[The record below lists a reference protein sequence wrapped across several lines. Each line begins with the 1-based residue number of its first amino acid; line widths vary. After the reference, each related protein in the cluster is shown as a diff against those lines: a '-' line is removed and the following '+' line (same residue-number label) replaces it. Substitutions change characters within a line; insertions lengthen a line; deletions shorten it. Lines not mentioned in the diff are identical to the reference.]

1 METIIL
7 AERVCKIERPHH
19 NSAQNNSK
27 WSVGTLDG
35 GGAER
40 SYLNEPQVFLPHVRA
55 IFAVFAQARQTLTST
70 KLGRIR
76 RRIPLQISAILD
88 GSSIR
93 SWSGN
98 LLIHINMTASVL
110 LAGALLLA
118 LFFSYVYQQKRQK
131 YMLVWA
137 GGWLFV
143 ALHFLVRSVS
153 MRLTI
158 PWWAGPVTEW
168 LLALAA
174 LAFYCAAKMYARLQ
188 VPWKGI
194 AALGF
199 AAGVW
204 ALGYSRGWI
213 DVPLGLAV
221 GLTFFFVARTFWE
234 EGLKQ
239 ESRADQ
245 LLAVTFVAWG
255 LLRLTI
261 VFQERL
267 GPLAGKDLLPLAL
280 LPELFGGVLMVMAVY
295 EEERRRVERNMLALS
310 NLNLAT
316 SSFAGGEIQKML
328 AQALD
333 RVLNVVRIPA
343 GALCLHYG
351 EENGPTSVVVTG
363 LGDAFCAAIQ
373 SNNLDD
379 YLVSL
384 VARLG
389 GLVVLRDLETDSK
402 WEALE
407 KEESFRHARKLMLGQ
422 KLRTVVGI
430 SLQAKER
437 VFGVLLLGTPDNR
450 NFTPAELRL
459 LLALGHQIG
468 MAVENSYLV
477 QQTSRRSEELHILN
491 EIGRTLSSTLEP
503 DALFERIY
511 SEMKRLLD
519 VNSLF
524 IAFFDHK
531 TQRLRFEID
540 VLEGERMPKRTR
552 TAGNHLAE
560 YVVKTCQPLL
570 IRDHYAEETERLGF
584 KPTRMVGSICAV
596 PLILY
601 DRAIG
606 VMAVHS
612 KQERAFDEG
621 HVELMRVLAS
631 EAAVALENARLFSE
645 EQKKSRHLMLINNVS
660 SRAITTLDPAEMLA
674 KIASEI
680 ENGLK
685 YDHIGIAIV
694 DYPAKELV
702 IQAEAGARRDAVGR
716 RIPLGEGI
724 IGQVARTGKM
734 AIVREVSISMP
745 CPVLP
750 TSVSAIAL
758 PVTYAEHLLGV
769 LYVESS
775 EPCEFGEEEVLLLR
789 TLADLFAGGLNNA
802 LTYQKAQ
809 EQAITDGLTGVKT
822 HRYLMEAL
830 SSEWKRSTRAN
841 RPFALV
847 LMDLDRFKFVNDFY
861 GHLEGDVVL
870 QRVGHILE
878 QNCRRSDVVA
888 RYGGD
893 EFVILMPE
901 TTVEQARQLASKLR
915 GWVASDPLLRDKN
928 ITASFGIAGFPV
940 HGSTPQ
946 ELIQVADSSM
956 YLSKHQG
963 GNSVSSAEE
972 GGPGDTKRWKKDVL
986 EAYLGV
992 TLKRLFSTGPEAFD
1006 EVYRRLE
1013 QFTRSLA
1020 EQSGGEA
1027 PDTLPEAVVETV
1039 TSLALAIDAKD
1050 HYTQGHSQ
1058 KVSAYAVVIAKAL
1071 GMTEPEVEEIR
1082 LAALLHDIG
1091 KVGIPETILNKS
1103 GPLDAAEWETMK
1115 THTELG
1121 AKILE
1126 PLQTMDK
1133 IRLMVRHHHEFYDG
1147 TGYPDRLEGEK
1158 IPYGARLIAIA
1169 DAYDTITSER
1179 TYKKARTSEDA
1190 FSELERCAANQFDPG
1205 LVQLFVKTMRRSP
1218 RVRIDTSVSVP
1229 DLSDSSSL

>member
-1 METIIL
+1 MIIGN
-7 AERVCKIERPHH
+7 I
-19 NSAQNNSK
+19 
-27 WSVGTLDG
+27 G
-35 GGAER
+35 R
-40 SYLNEPQVFLPHVRA
+40 SYDLLN
-55 IFAVFAQARQTLTST
+55 
-70 KLGRIR
+70 
-76 RRIPLQISAILD
+76 
-88 GSSIR
+88 
-93 SWSGN
+93 
-98 LLIHINMTASVL
+98 HINMTATVL
-110 LAGALLLA
+110 LAGAFLLA
-118 LFFSYVYQQKRQK
+118 LFFSYIYQQKRQE

-137 GGWLFV
+137 AGWLLLS
-143 ALHFLVRSVS
+143 LHFLVPALGTWLAP
-153 MRLTI
+153 LT
-158 PWWAGPVTEW
+158 WVQTVDGWF
-168 LLALAA
+168 LAA
-174 LAFYCAAKMYARLQ
+174 AVLSFYCAARMYARLT
-188 VPWKGI
+188 VSWGGVAGLGV
-194 AALGF
+194 AA
-199 AAGVW
+199 AIW
-204 ALGYSRGWI
+204 ALGYSRGWVN
-213 DVPLGLAV
+213 VPLELGV
-221 GLTFFFVARTFWE
+221 GLLFFFIARTFWQ
-234 EGLKQ
+234 EGRKQ

-245 LLAVTFVAWG
+245 FLAITFVGWGLLSLTTIFQGRSGFLAGHDLLAVV
-255 LLRLTI
+255 LL
-261 VFQERL
+261 F
-267 GPLAGKDLLPLAL
+267 
-280 LPELFGGVLMVMAVY
+280 ELFAGVLMVMAVY

-316 SSFAGGEIQKML
+316 SSFSGGEIQKML

-363 LGDAFCAAIQ
+363 LGDTFCATIQ
-373 SNNLDD
+373 ENNLDD
-379 YLVSL
+379 YIVNL

-402 WEALE
+402 WAALE
-407 KEESFRHARKLMLGQ
+407 KEEAFRHVRKLLLGQ
-422 KLRTVVGI
+422 NLRTVVGI

-491 EIGRTLSSTLEP
+491 EIGRALSSTLEP
-503 DALFERIY
+503 DALFDRIY

-519 VNSLF
+519 VSSLF
-524 IAFFDHK
+524 IAFYDHK
-531 TQRLRFEID
+531 TQQVRFEID
-540 VLEGERMPKRTR
+540 VLEGDRLPKRIR
-552 TAGNHLAE
+552 TAGNHLTE
-560 YVVKTCQPLL
+560 YVVNTCQPLL
-570 IRDHYAEETERLGF
+570 IRDHYEEEAKRLGF
-584 KPTRMVGSICAV
+584 EPARLAGCICAV

-601 DRAIG
+601 NRAVG

-612 KQERAFDEG
+612 KQERVFDEG

-660 SRAITTLDPAEMLA
+660 SRAITTLDPEEMLA
-674 KIASEI
+674 KIAAEI

-685 YDHIGIAIV
+685 YDHIGIATL
-694 DYPAKELV
+694 DYSAKELV

-716 RIPLGEGI
+716 RIPLGEGLV
-724 IGQVARTGKM
+724 GEVARTGRM
-734 AIVREVSISMP
+734 AIVREVNASSP
-745 CPVLP
+745 RLVLAS
-750 TSVSAIAL
+750 SVSAIAL
-758 PVTYAEHLLGV
+758 PVTYAEQLLGV
-769 LYVESS
+769 LYIESS
-775 EPCEFGEEEVLLLR
+775 EACEFDEEEGLLLR
-789 TLADLFAGGLNNA
+789 TLADLFAGALHNA
-802 LTYQKAQ
+802 LTFQKAQ

-822 HRYLMEAL
+822 HRYLMETL

-928 ITASFGIAGFPV
+928 ITASFGIAGFPI

-972 GGPGDTKRWKKDVL
+972 GGPNDTKKWKKDVL

-992 TLKRLFSTGPEAFD
+992 TLKRLFSTGPEAF
-1006 EVYRRLE
+1006 EEIYRRLE

-1020 EQSGGEA
+1020 EQSGGLP
-1027 PDTLPEAVVETV
+1027 PDTLPVAVVETV
-1039 TSLALAIDAKD
+1039 TSLALAIDAKN

-1058 KVSAYAVVIAKAL
+1058 KVSAYTVVIAKAL
-1071 GMTEPEVEEIR
+1071 GMSEAEVEEIR

-1091 KVGIPETILNKS
+1091 KVGIQETILNKS
-1103 GPLDAAEWETMK
+1103 GPLDASEWETMK
-1115 THTELG
+1115 THAELG

-1126 PLQTMDK
+1126 PLQAMNR
-1133 IRLMVRHHHEFYDG
+1133 IRLMVRHHHEFFDG
-1147 TGYPDRLEGEK
+1147 TGYPDRLQGEK
-1158 IPYGARLIAIA
+1158 IPYGARVIAIA

-1179 TYKKARTSEDA
+1179 TYKKARSSEDA
-1190 FSELERCAANQFDPG
+1190 FSELERCAANQFDPE
-1205 LVQLFVKTMRRSP
+1205 LVRVFIETMRRSP
-1218 RVRIDTSVSVP
+1218 RVRIEAIVGAP
-1229 DLSDSSSL
+1229 DLSDSDLL